1 MFCKISYTLILL
13 KAVIFICLSVFL
25 YVFYINDIAQKY
37 AYGHTTLVNYQE
49 NMSESDIKSP
59 FFTFCMSPRAKKSI
73 LEGYNMS
80 LGALDEPNSNEKKIL
95 VNMDKT
101 IEALFRQSY
110 SYQVIHISCSQVV
123 RDFESEAKTRYNF
136 KFR

>member
-13 KAVIFICLSVFL
+13 KAAIFICLSVFL

-49 NMSESDIKSP
+49 NMIESEIKSP
-59 FFTFCMSPRAKKSI
+59 FFTFCMSPRAKKPI

-95 VNMDKT
+95 VNMNKT

-110 SYQVIHISCSQVV
+110 SYQVLNTV
-123 RDFESEAKTRYNF
+123 
-136 KFR
+136 

>member
-13 KAVIFICLSVFL
+13 KAAIFICLSVFL

-49 NMSESDIKSP
+49 NMIESDIKSP
-59 FFTFCMSPRAKKSI
+59 IFTFCMSPRAKKSM

-80 LGALDEPNSNEKKIL
+80 LGALDEPNSDEKKIL
-95 VNMDKT
+95 VNMNKT
-101 IEALFRQSY
+101 IETLFRQSY
-110 SYQVIHISCSQVV
+110 
-123 RDFESEAKTRYNF
+123 
-136 KFR
+136 

>member
-1 MFCKISYTLILL
+1 MFCKISYCLILL
-13 KAVIFICLSVFL
+13 KAAIFICLSVFL

-49 NMSESDIKSP
+49 NMIESEIKSP

-95 VNMDKT
+95 VNMNKT

-110 SYQVIHISCSQVV
+110 SYQVLHILSFHLAEERLPV
-123 RDFESEAKTRYNF
+123 
-136 KFR
+136 